1 MKPTIRNKLIWG
13 FCGVLLLLAG
23 VAGIGMYAVSS
34 LRQSA
39 QDATRVGGRLN
50 AMGLEIQVH
59 NLEAQRR
66 VRGYLDSV
74 KTMGA
79 AKARETYL
87 DEADFEIQ
95 AIESLATKAVAIA
108 PTAERRDKFQQVI
121 DGVAVYKK
129 ALESTV
135 KAAEKDPASEATA
148 NAAATYELAA
158 EQLHDHAEDGEV
170 AGREASQASQ
180 EDIDRVSQRSTVLSI
195 SVSLIAILLGISM
208 SYKLSKAILVP
219 VEHLKSVAENVSL
232 GNLDMAVRRFS
243 EDEIGDLAD
252 SFSRM
257 VTAVKFFRLEAEAMD
272 EEHAN
277 ILPGGPAG
285 QGGAQ

>member
-1 MKPTIRNKLIWG
+1 
-13 FCGVLLLLAG
+13 
-23 VAGIGMYAVSS
+23 
-34 LRQSA
+34 
-39 QDATRVGGRLN
+39 
-50 AMGLEIQVH
+50 MGLEIQVH

-108 PTAERRDKFQQVI
+108 PTAERRDKFQQII

-135 KAAEKDPASEATA
+135 KAAEKDPASEATV

-257 VTAVKFFRLEAEAMD
+257 VTAVKFFRLEAEAAE

-277 ILPGGPAG
+277 TLPGGPAG